1 MLRYAAALGDPL
13 TPMMEKLV
21 LFVVIATFLTA
32 LLFFALTLLKRTK
45 RLREDQKKADYQAA
59 LENILFTYLF
69 ENNSLEVVLSDPL
82 FTAMKKDVLFQRIA
96 IKAIISL
103 HDNYSGIYSKKLE
116 QFFEVSGLV
125 DYSIA
130 RLESTRWPY
139 IVEGVRDLSTLN
151 HNASYS
157 RIASRITHPHKLVKM
172 EVLLALIKMRGI
184 GEITKFQKSG
194 LLLNDWV
201 QSNILFTVKKHK
213 IPAPS
218 NLVRLLESP
227 NRTVVLLTVRLI
239 NYYQMAEHNEA
250 LLKLCSETGDAIL
263 KKEIGEVLVK
273 TKLVH

>member
-1 MLRYAAALGDPL
+1 MRYAAALGDPL
-13 TPMMEKLV
+13 SPMMEKLV

-116 QFFEVSGLV
+116 QFFEASGLV

-157 RIASRITHPHKLVKM
+157 RIASRITHPNKLVKM

-239 NYYQMAEHNEA
+239 NYYQMAEHSEA

-263 KKEIGEVLVK
+263 KKEIGEVLAK
-273 TKLVH
+273 IELVH